1 MGISEMLSLCGGLAL
16 FLYGMHM
23 MSSGLEAAAGDRMK
37 QMLEKLTSNTIM
49 GVVIGTVITA
59 LIQSSSATTVMLVGF
74 VNSGI
79 MDLSQ
84 TVGIIMGANIG
95 ATMNGVLLAVGIG
108 DIAPA
113 FAFIGVCLIQ
123 FTKDEKKNHIGE
135 IIAGLGILFIGMNM
149 MSSSMSA
156 LRNSPAF
163 IGFLSSCSNPIL
175 AILVGTVFTALIQSS
190 SASVGILQALAVSGV
205 VDLHTGIYLMFGF
218 TIGTCITAAIASI
231 GTTANA
237 KRTTVIHFLFNVI
250 GTVIFVI
257 FCQTMP
263 VVDWII
269 RLTPNSPASQVAN
282 AHVIFKVVTTLILL
296 PFSKQLVNL
305 SVILIKDKKEDRR
318 PTLMERAKLTAGYSM
333 GTSAIIIRNIRDE
346 INYMYDIAKKNVELS
361 YDAVINNSSENMKV
375 IRENEDHL
383 DELNASIS
391 EYISNVLSIPMS
403 RQDSDII
410 TGYFRIVGNIERIGD
425 HADNFAGYSRFFIS
439 RGLTMSDA
447 AVDEVRH
454 MKSLTVDTMEFLEG
468 DRREDAGTMLINVS
482 RGEQD
487 IDDMTDEYRNR
498 QMDRMRNGVCTAE
511 VSVIYSEMLTDFE
524 RIGDHLLNIAE
535 DFSKMYPAKKA

>member
-1 MGISEMLSLCGGLAL
+1 MGISEILSLCGGLAL

-23 MSSGLEAAAGDRMK
+23 MSSGLEAAVGDRMK

-59 LIQSSSATTVMLVGF
+59 LIQSSSATTVMLGF

-305 SVILIKDKKEDRR
+305 SMILIKDKKEDKR

-498 QMDRMRNGVCTAE
+498 QMDRMKEGVCTAE

>member
-37 QMLEKLTSNTIM
+37 QMLEKLTSSTIM

-156 LRNSPAF
+156 LRNSPTF

-305 SVILIKDKKEDRR
+305 SMILIKDKKEDKR

-498 QMDRMRNGVCTAE
+498 QMDRMKDGVCTAE

>member
-156 LRNSPAF
+156 LRNSPTF

-305 SVILIKDKKEDRR
+305 SVILIKDKKEDKR

-333 GTSAIIIRNIRDE
+333 GTSAIIIQNIRDE

-439 RGLTMSDA
+439 RGLTMSDT

>member
-1 MGISEMLSLCGGLAL
+1 MGISEILSLCGGLAL

-23 MSSGLEAAAGDRMK
+23 MSSGLEAAVGDRMK

-175 AILVGTVFTALIQSS
+175 AILVGAVFTALIQSS

-305 SVILIKDKKEDRR
+305 SVILIKDKKEDKR

-498 QMDRMRNGVCTAE
+498 QMDRMKEGVCTAE

>member
-1 MGISEMLSLCGGLAL
+1 MGISEILSLCGGLAL

-23 MSSGLEAAAGDRMK
+23 MSSGLEAAVGDRMK

-305 SVILIKDKKEDRR
+305 SVILIKDKKEDKR

-498 QMDRMRNGVCTAE
+498 QMDRMKEGVCTAE

>member
-1 MGISEMLSLCGGLAL
+1 MGISEILSLCGGLAL

-23 MSSGLEAAAGDRMK
+23 MSSGLEAAVGDRMK

-296 PFSKQLVNL
+296 PFSKQLVKL
-305 SVILIKDKKEDRR
+305 SVILIKDKKEDKR

-498 QMDRMRNGVCTAE
+498 QMDRMKEGVCTAE

>member
-305 SVILIKDKKEDRR
+305 SVILIKDKKEDKR

-439 RGLTMSDA
+439 KGLTMSDA

-498 QMDRMRNGVCTAE
+498 QMDRMKDGVCTAE

>member
-1 MGISEMLSLCGGLAL
+1 MGISEILSLCGGLAL

-156 LRNSPAF
+156 LRNSPTF

-305 SVILIKDKKEDRR
+305 SVILIKDKKEDKR

-535 DFSKMYPAKKA
+535 DFSKMYPAKKV

>member
-156 LRNSPAF
+156 LRNSPTF

-257 FCQTMP
+257 FCQFLP

-296 PFSKQLVNL
+296 PFSKQLVKV
-305 SVILIKDKKEDRR
+305 SMILIKDKKEDKR

-439 RGLTMSDA
+439 RGLTMSDT

-468 DRREDAGTMLINVS
+468 DRREDAATMLINVS

-498 QMDRMRNGVCTAE
+498 QMDRMKDGVCTAE

-524 RIGDHLLNIAE
+524 RIGDHLLNIAQ

>member
-49 GVVIGTVITA
+49 GVMIGTVITA

-156 LRNSPAF
+156 LRNSPTF

-257 FCQTMP
+257 FCQFLP

-305 SVILIKDKKEDRR
+305 SVILIKDKKEDKR

-403 RQDSDII
+403 QQDSDII

-468 DRREDAGTMLINVS
+468 DRREDAATMLINVS

-498 QMDRMRNGVCTAE
+498 QMDRMKEGVCTAE

>member
-156 LRNSPAF
+156 LRNSPTF

-305 SVILIKDKKEDRR
+305 SVILIKDKKEDKR

-468 DRREDAGTMLINVS
+468 DRREDAATMLINVS

-498 QMDRMRNGVCTAE
+498 QMDRMKDGVCTAE

-524 RIGDHLLNIAE
+524 RIGDHLLNIAQ

>member
-156 LRNSPAF
+156 LRNSPTF

-305 SVILIKDKKEDRR
+305 SMILIKDKKEDKR

-403 RQDSDII
+403 QQDSDII

-454 MKSLTVDTMEFLEG
+454 MKSITVDTMEFLEG
-468 DRREDAGTMLINVS
+468 DRREDAATMLINVS

>member
-1 MGISEMLSLCGGLAL
+1 MGISEILSLCGGLAL

-23 MSSGLEAAAGDRMK
+23 MSSGLEAAVGDRMK

-296 PFSKQLVNL
+296 PFSKQLVKL
-305 SVILIKDKKEDRR
+305 SVILIKDKKEDKR

-439 RGLTMSDA
+439 KGLTMSDA

>member
-1 MGISEMLSLCGGLAL
+1 MGISEILSICGGLAL

-49 GVVIGTVITA
+49 GVVIGTFITA

-305 SVILIKDKKEDRR
+305 SVILIKDKKEDKR

-403 RQDSDII
+403 QQDSDII

-468 DRREDAGTMLINVS
+468 DRREDAATMLINVS

-498 QMDRMRNGVCTAE
+498 QMDRMKEGVCTAE

>member
-296 PFSKQLVNL
+296 PFSKQLVKL
-305 SVILIKDKKEDRR
+305 SVILIKDKKEDKR

-439 RGLTMSDA
+439 KGLTMSDA

-498 QMDRMRNGVCTAE
+498 QMDRMKEGVCTAE

>member
-1 MGISEMLSLCGGLAL
+1 MGISEILSLCGGLAL

-23 MSSGLEAAAGDRMK
+23 MSSGLEAAVGDRMK

-439 RGLTMSDA
+439 KGLTMSDA

-498 QMDRMRNGVCTAE
+498 QMDRMKEGVCTAE

>member
-156 LRNSPAF
+156 LRNSPTF

-305 SVILIKDKKEDRR
+305 SMILIKDKKEDKR

>member
-1 MGISEMLSLCGGLAL
+1 MGISEILSLCGGLAL

-156 LRNSPAF
+156 LRNSPTF
-163 IGFLSSCSNPIL
+163 IGFLSSCSNPVL
-175 AILVGTVFTALIQSS
+175 AILVGAVFTALIQSS

-257 FCQTMP
+257 FCQFLP

-305 SVILIKDKKEDRR
+305 SMILIKDKKEDKR

-439 RGLTMSDA
+439 RGLTMSEA

>member
-37 QMLEKLTSNTIM
+37 QMLEKLTSSTIM

-156 LRNSPAF
+156 LRNSPTF

-257 FCQTMP
+257 LCQFLP
-263 VVDWII
+263 IVDWII

-296 PFSKQLVNL
+296 PFSKQLVKV
-305 SVILIKDKKEDRR
+305 SMILIKDKKEDKR

-498 QMDRMRNGVCTAE
+498 QMDRMRDGVCTAE

>member
-1 MGISEMLSLCGGLAL
+1 MGISEILSLCGGLAL

-156 LRNSPAF
+156 LRNSPVF

-305 SVILIKDKKEDRR
+305 SMILIKDKKEDKR

-439 RGLTMSDA
+439 RGLTMSDT

-454 MKSLTVDTMEFLEG
+454 MRSLTVDTMEFLEG

>member
-23 MSSGLEAAAGDRMK
+23 MSSGLEAAAGERMK

-156 LRNSPAF
+156 LRNSPTF

-305 SVILIKDKKEDRR
+305 SMILIKDKKEDKR

-403 RQDSDII
+403 QQDSDII

-454 MKSLTVDTMEFLEG
+454 MKSITVDTMEFLEG
-468 DRREDAGTMLINVS
+468 DRREDAATMLINVS

>member
-156 LRNSPAF
+156 LRNSPTF

-296 PFSKQLVNL
+296 PFSKQLVKV
-305 SVILIKDKKEDRR
+305 SMILIKDKKEDKR

-498 QMDRMRNGVCTAE
+498 QMDRMRDGVCTAE

>member
-1 MGISEMLSLCGGLAL
+1 MGISEILSLCGGLAL

-156 LRNSPAF
+156 LRNSPTF
-163 IGFLSSCSNPIL
+163 IGFLSSCSNPVL
-175 AILVGTVFTALIQSS
+175 AILVGAVFTALIQSS

-305 SVILIKDKKEDRR
+305 SVILIKDKKEDKR

-403 RQDSDII
+403 RRDSDII

-487 IDDMTDEYRNR
+487 IDDMTDEYRNC

>member
-1 MGISEMLSLCGGLAL
+1 MGISEILSLCGGLAL

-156 LRNSPAF
+156 LRNSPTF

-305 SVILIKDKKEDRR
+305 SVILIKDKKEDKR

-403 RQDSDII
+403 QQDSDII

-498 QMDRMRNGVCTAE
+498 QMDRMKEGVCTAE

>member
-1 MGISEMLSLCGGLAL
+1 MGISEILSLCGGLAL
-16 FLYGMHM
+16 FLYGRHM
-23 MSSGLEAAAGDRMK
+23 MSSGLEAAVGDRMK

-305 SVILIKDKKEDRR
+305 SVILIKDKKEDKR

-439 RGLTMSDA
+439 KGLTMSDA

-454 MKSLTVDTMEFLEG
+454 MKSLTVDTMEFVEG

>member
-156 LRNSPAF
+156 LRNSPTF

-305 SVILIKDKKEDRR
+305 SVILIKDKKEDKR

-498 QMDRMRNGVCTAE
+498 QMDRMRDGVCTAE

>member
-1 MGISEMLSLCGGLAL
+1 MGISEILSLCGGLAL

-23 MSSGLEAAAGDRMK
+23 MSAGLEAAVGDRMK

-305 SVILIKDKKEDRR
+305 SVILIKDKKEDKR

-439 RGLTMSDA
+439 KGLTMSDA

>member
-1 MGISEMLSLCGGLAL
+1 MGISEILSLCGGLAL

-23 MSSGLEAAAGDRMK
+23 MSSGLEAAVGDRMK

-190 SASVGILQALAVSGV
+190 SASVGVLQALAVSGV

-305 SVILIKDKKEDRR
+305 SVILIKDKKEDKR

-439 RGLTMSDA
+439 KGLTMSDA

>member
-156 LRNSPAF
+156 LRNSPTF

-257 FCQTMP
+257 FCQFLP

-305 SVILIKDKKEDRR
+305 SVILIKDKKEDKR

-498 QMDRMRNGVCTAE
+498 QMDRMKEGVCTAE

>member
-1 MGISEMLSLCGGLAL
+1 MGISEILSLCGGLAL

-156 LRNSPAF
+156 LRNSPTF

-296 PFSKQLVNL
+296 PFSKQLVKL
-305 SVILIKDKKEDRR
+305 SVILIKDKKEDKR

-498 QMDRMRNGVCTAE
+498 QMDRMRDGVCTAE

>member
-1 MGISEMLSLCGGLAL
+1 MGISEILSLCGGLAL

-113 FAFIGVCLIQ
+113 FAFIGVCLLQ
-123 FTKDEKKNHIGE
+123 FTIGE

-156 LRNSPAF
+156 LRNSPTF

-305 SVILIKDKKEDRR
+305 SVILIKDKKEDKR

-498 QMDRMRNGVCTAE
+498 QMDRMKDGVCTAE

>member
-1 MGISEMLSLCGGLAL
+1 MGISEILSLCGGLAL

-23 MSSGLEAAAGDRMK
+23 MSSGLEAAVGDRMK

-123 FTKDEKKNHIGE
+123 FTKEEKKNHIGE

-305 SVILIKDKKEDRR
+305 SVILIKDKKEDKR

-498 QMDRMRNGVCTAE
+498 QMDRMKEGVCTAE

>member
-156 LRNSPAF
+156 LRNSPTF
-163 IGFLSSCSNPIL
+163 IAFLSSCSNPIL

-305 SVILIKDKKEDRR
+305 SMILIKDKKEDKR

>member
-108 DIAPA
+108 DIDPA

-156 LRNSPAF
+156 LRNSPTF

-305 SVILIKDKKEDRR
+305 SVILIKDKKEDKR

>member
-156 LRNSPAF
+156 LRNSPTF

-257 FCQTMP
+257 FCQFLP

-305 SVILIKDKKEDRR
+305 SMILIKDKKEDKR

-403 RQDSDII
+403 QQDSDII

-468 DRREDAGTMLINVS
+468 DRREDAATMLINVS

-498 QMDRMRNGVCTAE
+498 QMDRMKDGVCTAE

>member
-1 MGISEMLSLCGGLAL
+1 MGISEILSLCGGLAL

-49 GVVIGTVITA
+49 GVVIGTFITA

-156 LRNSPAF
+156 LRNSPTF

-305 SVILIKDKKEDRR
+305 SVILIKDKKEDKR

-439 RGLTMSDA
+439 RGLTMSDT